1 MKNTNPRIRNQN
13 IATKINTTEIFN
25 TACTNSSWKY
35 FQKSDEQD
43 QTNSLS
49 IHFIATDKVQIKY
62 TIFTQIII
70 KIRMTFMNPEI
81 SKISDTYRLRL
92 NLTDKTNL
100 QRVDKHVVLSNFI
113 IYDTWKNKKN
123 IAQQD
128 QRWMFEL

>member
-1 MKNTNPRIRNQN
+1 
-13 IATKINTTEIFN
+13 
-25 TACTNSSWKY
+25 
-35 FQKSDEQD
+35 
-43 QTNSLS
+43 
-49 IHFIATDKVQIKY
+49 
-62 TIFTQIII
+62 
-70 KIRMTFMNPEI
+70 MTFMNPEN

-113 IYDTWKNKKN
+113 IYDIWKNKKN

>member
-1 MKNTNPRIRNQN
+1 M
-13 IATKINTTEIFN
+13 A
-25 TACTNSSWKY
+25 
-35 FQKSDEQD
+35 
-43 QTNSLS
+43 
-49 IHFIATDKVQIKY
+49 
-62 TIFTQIII
+62 
-70 KIRMTFMNPEI
+70 FMNPEI

-113 IYDTWKNKKN
+113 IYDIWKNKKN

>member
-1 MKNTNPRIRNQN
+1 
-13 IATKINTTEIFN
+13 
-25 TACTNSSWKY
+25 
-35 FQKSDEQD
+35 
-43 QTNSLS
+43 
-49 IHFIATDKVQIKY
+49 
-62 TIFTQIII
+62 
-70 KIRMTFMNPEI
+70 MTFMNPEI

-113 IYDTWKNKKN
+113 IYDIWKNKKN

>member
-1 MKNTNPRIRNQN
+1 
-13 IATKINTTEIFN
+13 
-25 TACTNSSWKY
+25 
-35 FQKSDEQD
+35 
-43 QTNSLS
+43 
-49 IHFIATDKVQIKY
+49 
-62 TIFTQIII
+62 
-70 KIRMTFMNPEI
+70 MTFMNPER

-113 IYDTWKNKKN
+113 IYDIWKNKKN